1 MPIIT
6 GSDGFEFEE
15 VVIEF
20 DGDEHFDFYSVEV
33 REECRCWAPY
43 SFLIGG
49 EEPSVR
55 VQIKNTGEHLVSIS
69 GYVADG
75 QIYSE
80 SVDLRFSGR
89 DVDATAIHKNLNAK
103 SDVLVGGNLMVS
115 GDISFF
121 GDMHID
127 GQSVPDYIATEVQNA
142 NIAADQVTP
151 AEIETAKREAI
162 KYGII
167 FG

>member
-15 VVIEF
+15 AIIEF
-20 DGDEHFDFYSVEV
+20 DGDQNFDFYSVEV

-49 EEPSVR
+49 NEPSVR
-55 VQIKNTGEHLVSIS
+55 VQIKNTGEHLISIS
-69 GYVADG
+69 GYIADG
-75 QIYSE
+75 QVYSE
-80 SVDLRFSGR
+80 TVDLRFSGR
-89 DVDATAIHKNLNAK
+89 EVGATPVHNDLDVK
-103 SDVLVGGNLMVS
+103 GNLLVS
-115 GDISFF
+115 GDISFL
-121 GDMHID
+121 GDMWVD
-127 GQSVPDYIATEVQNA
+127 GQNVPEYINTQIQNA
-142 NIAADQVTP
+142 NVAADQVTP